1 MFSVSTKT
9 QYGLRALVRLA
20 KNEEEGMSVADIAKL
35 EGISPKYLEG
45 IAASL
50 RSAGLV
56 TSHRGKN
63 GGYSLSRRARDIS
76 MLDVI
81 KALEGDITPV
91 ACCESG
97 AGCSKS
103 PVCMPSRFWNGLKER
118 IDDYLKDSSLAD
130 LQG

>member
-20 KNEEEGMSVADIAKL
+20 QNEEDGMSVADIAKL

-45 IAASL
+45 IAAVL

-63 GGYSLSRRARDIS
+63 GGYRLSRSPKDIS

-81 KALEGDITPV
+81 TALEGNITPV

-97 AGCSKS
+97 SGCSKS
-103 PVCMPSRFWNGLKER
+103 GVCLPSKFWNGLKGR
-118 IDDYLKDSSLAD
+118 IDDYMKESSLAD

>member
-1 MFSVSTKT
+1 MFSVSMKT

-20 KNEEEGMSVADIAKL
+20 KNEEDGMSIADIAKL

-45 IAASL
+45 IAAVL
-50 RSAGLV
+50 RSAGLL

-63 GGYSLSRRARDIS
+63 GGYRLSRRPKDIS

-81 KALEGDITPV
+81 TALEGDITPV

-97 AGCSKS
+97 SGCAKS
-103 PVCMPSRFWNGLKER
+103 SVCQPSRFWNGLKGR
-118 IDDYLKDSSLAD
+118 IDDYLRESTLAD